1 MKQKVA
7 LVLSGGGARGIAH
20 IGVIEELEK
29 NGFEISSI
37 AGTSMGAVV
46 GGVYASGKL
55 EAYKDWLYT
64 LDKMKLF
71 NLLDFSF
78 TTEGLVKGD
87 KLFHK
92 MKEFISDQDIEDFNI
107 PFAAVAADI
116 INKKEVI
123 FTEGNVFNAIRASVA
138 IPTVLTPVKTAD
150 GLLVDG
156 GVINNIP
163 IEYITRTPGDIL
175 IAVNVNADIP
185 YIKPVI
191 QKTEIV
197 AEQSVYQKR
206 LKDFYHHLQRL
217 NPLSNEEKIGYF
229 NLINKTIS
237 LMMFHIAKVSIE
249 QHPPDILIEVSADC
263 CGAFDFYRAEEMV
276 ETGRSAAI
284 QSLEKYNES
293 GIRKLKVQG

>member
-1 MKQKVA
+1 MGQKVA

-20 IGVIEELEK
+20 IGAIEELEK
-29 NGFEISSI
+29 NGFEITSI

-92 MKEFISDQDIEDFNI
+92 MKEFISDQDIENFDI
-107 PFAAVAADI
+107 PYAALAADI
-116 INKKEVI
+116 INKKEVV

-138 IPTVLTPVKTAD
+138 IPTVLTPVKTEH

-163 IEYITRTPGDIL
+163 IEYVKRTPGDIL

-185 YIKPVI
+185 YVKPVAP
-191 QKTEIV
+191 KAEIV
-197 AEQSVYQKR
+197 VEQSVYQRR
-206 LKDFYHHLQRL
+206 LKDFYSHLQKL

-237 LMMFHIAKVSIE
+237 LMMFHIAKVSIQ

-276 ETGRSAAI
+276 ETGRAAAI
-284 QSLEKYNES
+284 ESLEKYQES
-293 GIRKLKVQG
+293 EIRKLKVHR

>member
-29 NGFEISSI
+29 NGFQISSI

-92 MKEFISDQDIEDFNI
+92 MKEFISDQNIEDFGM
-107 PFAAVAADI
+107 PYAAVAADI

-206 LKDFYHHLQRL
+206 LKDFYHHLQKL

-276 ETGRSAAI
+276 ETGRAAAI
-284 QSLEKYNES
+284 QSLEKYNEG
-293 GIRKLKVQG
+293 GIRKLAQG

>member
-29 NGFEISSI
+29 NDFEISSI

-92 MKEFISDQDIEDFNI
+92 MKEFISDQNIEDFSL
-107 PFAAVAADI
+107 PYAAVAADI

-138 IPTVLTPVKTAD
+138 IPTVLTPVKTEH

-156 GVINNIP
+156 GVIDNIP
-163 IEYITRTPGDIL
+163 IAYVKRQPGDIL

-206 LKDFYHHLQRL
+206 LRDFYSHLQKL

-237 LMMFHIAKVSIE
+237 LMMFHIAKISIE
-249 QHPPDILIEVSADC
+249 KYPPDILIEVSADC

-284 QSLEKYNES
+284 QSLEKYNEG